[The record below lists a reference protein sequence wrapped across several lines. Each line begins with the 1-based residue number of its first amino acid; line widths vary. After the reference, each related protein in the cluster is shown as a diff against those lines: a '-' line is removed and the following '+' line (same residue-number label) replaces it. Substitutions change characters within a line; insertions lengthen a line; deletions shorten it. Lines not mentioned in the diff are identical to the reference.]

1 MQDHGFSAR
10 RNHGMVAVHEVV
22 TMHEVEK
29 IAWQKVREVGMFQY
43 DDRSCTTHHAIT
55 IDQQ

>member
-22 TMHEVEK
+22 TMHEVEN
-29 IAWQKVREVGMFQY
+29 IAWQTVERLECFSMMIG
-43 DDRSCTTHHAIT
+43 HALHIDQVA